1 MQWTKYRT
9 AQRSKIYRMTSLI
22 TWTNEK
28 MKEPLTKI
36 EQEKNWSR
44 IKMVNSVLDWK
55 YGIAQEGR
63 DGG

>member
-1 MQWTKYRT
+1 
-9 AQRSKIYRMTSLI
+9 MTSLI

-55 YGIAQEGR
+55 HGIAQEGR

>member
-1 MQWTKYRT
+1 
-9 AQRSKIYRMTSLI
+9 
-22 TWTNEK
+22 
-28 MKEPLTKI
+28 MKEPLTKM
-36 EQEKNWSR
+36 ELEKNWSR